1 MTTTSTTTTSPDDV
15 ALAVS
20 GLAGE
25 DETSA
30 VEQDQLHLP
39 KGDVQAASV
48 EVGEVP
54 GSVQLFRELASG
66 SCNQY
71 NDCSRDKCSPG
82 TFRQLSF
89 TYKFRPPLFFLFF
102 LLFLNL
108 IFLPRLRAGP
118 RVFTSFSLSFPSLF
132 FYPFVC
138 LFLWFQTFF
147 VGALFCD

>member
-1 MTTTSTTTTSPDDV
+1 MPRSLVTTTCTTTTSPDDV

-25 DETSA
+25 EETSA

-39 KGDVQAASV
+39 EGDVQAASV

-54 GSVQLFRELASG
+54 GPVQLFRELASG

-89 TYKFRPPLFFLFF
+89 TYKFRFFVCLFFHLGCVQA
-102 LLFLNL
+102 LVVSPL
-108 IFLPRLRAGP
+108 
-118 RVFTSFSLSFPSLF
+118 SLSLF
-132 FYPFVC
+132 HVFLYPFVC
-138 LFLWFQTFF
+138 LFLWFQAFF